1 MLIQGDTFKKY
12 KGRTV
17 KNRSVWC
24 SPLLDFLIWGDTDQ
38 VVVKGFI
45 CTADIQEVNQGFG
58 RNKCRLYLVTSSRT
72 LELEAKSVENARE
85 WLEAFEFLIKSQT
98 LEREKRTEILKAE
111 GVSKELEI
119 SRQDHVRLLTEGDV
133 FKKWPG
139 KKMLQKGSFAIRRI
153 WCDAKLDK
161 IYWGDVANSKVRGF
175 IQMED
180 IIHVVEDL
188 TDPEGLRF
196 TLVAVERSLELEAT
210 TTFTRSRWVRAFRYF
225 INDRKLRQN

>member
-1 MLIQGDTFKKY
+1 
-12 KGRTV
+12 
-17 KNRSVWC
+17 
-24 SPLLDFLIWGDTDQ
+24 
-38 VVVKGFI
+38 
-45 CTADIQEVNQGFG
+45 
-58 RNKCRLYLVTSSRT
+58 
-72 LELEAKSVENARE
+72 
-85 WLEAFEFLIKSQT
+85 
-98 LEREKRTEILKAE
+98 
-111 GVSKELEI
+111 
-119 SRQDHVRLLTEGDV
+119 
-133 FKKWPG
+133 
-139 KKMLQKGSFAIRRI
+139 MLQKGSFAIRRI